1 MQVVMR
7 GCTKVSV
14 HGGVGFPAGRTS
26 QALGKKYEGES
37 KLKWKPMMLELQD
50 PELRLRADSAE
61 GRTAYDRTGGW
72 GLPCIHDVA
81 KGPKAPDG
89 EVGFSS
95 VLRFQVCLVFS
106 GYSLILPY
114 GSVFS
119 LCRCILDVC
128 FPFFFS
134 LLFFPFL
141 FFPCLFCFV
150 GLTLGDCLKY

>member
-1 MQVVMR
+1 MQVVMQ

-14 HGGVGFPAGRTS
+14 HGGVGFPAERTS

-134 LLFFPFL
+134 PLFFSFL
-141 FFPCLFCFV
+141 FSSFLVCFV
-150 GLTLGDCLKY
+150 LWGSH